1 MGNSAST
8 GGPPGQHQGQTSP
21 RGRTHS
27 PSPAPGAP
35 HRSLKTKKKSLELPD
50 LASLALTS
58 TSSNRPSQPKT
69 PNIPIPGLPA
79 NKATPATAAKKK
91 TENAKDTRG
100 RAPSTTFSTSD
111 LLAQQTLNNVQFP
124 PRATPYYHAPPS
136 QSHQQQQQVVQQ
148 QRRIQELYNQ
158 SNVPVVSYNQ
168 GHYHEQGFN
177 PNTEVVRSSIPVALD
192 PQAKA
197 LNAAGFLKPVSTKI
211 VWRGGGWNVVLARAG
226 DDEWRGRRVME
237 RESPGSPIFETT
249 VDLAPGTHHIRFLV
263 DDQWRVADDLPT
275 AVDDQGSLA
284 NYVAVPFPKARDPS
298 FFPEDGPELEIPF
311 NPISQEER
319 DEKKKQGRKNKGDQP
334 NPVQAEQWTSILPP
348 ELLEAFKEEEMYLAA
363 SQGTTNEQ
371 DAPQPNQPIHRISG
385 FVPAPNIPPA
395 PALPRHLDKLILN
408 MRVSPGPA
416 ANGIGKNVAPVGN
429 AASVIGSGQ
438 AGRGD
443 RRTGSGSG
451 SGGERRGGDTTP
463 QRERRRGRERGLSD
477 VTPNRRRP
485 PPPAPPPSL
494 FSDDGSVMGSS
505 SNLHAILADGT
516 GAPRVVESIGE
527 EGEAQATTPV
537 VAHATIDSSRGGTP
551 STPTTSGST
560 MGTLAGT
567 IGNSSSGTTPATSTA
582 TSTATSPGPSSPG
595 PSSQPS
601 SHASSTTQVVSSR
614 SITIDTSTMP
624 SLTDDASVLPV
635 PSHVVLHHLCTS
647 AIKNG
652 VLAVASTTRYRKK
665 YLTTIYYKPT

>member
-1 MGNSAST
+1 M
-8 GGPPGQHQGQTSP
+8 
-21 RGRTHS
+21 
-27 PSPAPGAP
+27 
-35 HRSLKTKKKSLELPD
+35 
-50 LASLALTS
+50 
-58 TSSNRPSQPKT
+58 
-69 PNIPIPGLPA
+69 
-79 NKATPATAAKKK
+79 
-91 TENAKDTRG
+91 
-100 RAPSTTFSTSD
+100 
-111 LLAQQTLNNVQFP
+111 
-124 PRATPYYHAPPS
+124 
-136 QSHQQQQQVVQQ
+136 
-148 QRRIQELYNQ
+148 QELYNQ
-158 SNVPVVSYNQ
+158 SNVPTVSYNQ

-177 PNTEVVRSSIPVALD
+177 PNTEVVRSTIPVALD

-197 LNAAGFLKPVSTKI
+197 MNAAGFLKPVSTKI
-211 VWRGGGWNVVLARAG
+211 VWRGGGWSVVLARAG
-226 DDEWRGRRVME
+226 DDEWRGRREMV
-237 RESPGSPIFETT
+237 RESPGSPVFETT

-284 NYVAVPFPKARDPS
+284 NYVAVPFPKAKDPS
-298 FFPEDGPELEIPF
+298 FFPEDGPELEPPF

-319 DEKKKQGRKNKGDQP
+319 DEKKKGKLKSKGDQP

-363 SQGTTNEQ
+363 SQGTTE
-371 DAPQPNQPIHRISG
+371 DAAVQQPNHPLHRISG

-408 MRVSPGPA
+408 MRVSPGPS
-416 ANGIGKNVAPVGN
+416 ANGVGKSVAAVGN

-438 AGRGD
+438 SGRGD
-443 RRTGSGSG
+443 RRTGSGAAAATTTGRSG
-451 SGGERRGGDTTP
+451 ETTP

-494 FSDDGSVMGSS
+494 FSDDGGSVMGSS

-516 GAPRVVESIGE
+516 GSPRVVETIGE
-527 EGEAQATTPV
+527 AEEGTPTSSHSVPASIDTSGTTTSTPG
-537 VAHATIDSSRGGTP
+537 TGGTGTPITPTPSIP
-551 STPTTSGST
+551 STIGTLPGTEGSNASSVAASTTTSPGAATPSSPTTAPSSS
-560 MGTLAGT
+560 A
-567 IGNSSSGTTPATSTA
+567 NSSS
-582 TSTATSPGPSSPG
+582 
-595 PSSQPS
+595 Q
-601 SHASSTTQVVSSR
+601 HVVSSR
-614 SITIDTSTMP
+614 SITIDTSTTP
-624 SLTDDASVLPV
+624 SLTDDASVLSV